1 MVCTV
6 TGSRSPAKP
15 RSPSWLRHLLA
26 ISARDPAGGRTYC
39 CHYDSRVIMLH
50 YTTGSSNWKK
60 EVNPQRSVM
69 PQVLVLLDSKTPHG
83 KAFEFL
89 NSTRDD
95 EPRVFQS
102 SNRGAALIFSVPREK
117 AWKGAAPKEPNGNK
131 ARVGGGSRRRGGLCP
146 ADGYSKSSVCG
157 RERGKGMRGW
167 RGPRRRLLRHAE
179 RAGDPVSSSG
189 TTTTSKRRKSQLS
202 EVPLTKNR
210 FRIFLECRHTCECG
224 H

>member
-60 EVNPQRSVM
+60 VNPQRSVM

-117 AWKGAAPKEPNGNK
+117 AWKGAAPKEANGNK
-131 ARVGGGSRRRGGLCP
+131 ARVGGGSRRRAEEGFVLRMDIQNRASAG
-146 ADGYSKSSVCG
+146 G
-157 RERGKGMRGW
+157 REGRECAGGGARDGAYSGT
-167 RGPRRRLLRHAE
+167 RSGPGILSPRRVLLPPPRSEE
-179 RAGDPVSSSG
+179 RVS
-189 TTTTSKRRKSQLS
+189 
-202 EVPLTKNR
+202 
-210 FRIFLECRHTCECG
+210 
-224 H
+224 